1 MAQQKAVRS
10 FIFEAIKGLR
20 PDEFSELVRTFQTSY
35 LHNNEAIN
43 VDGANDGGCDIKIF
57 QSKREIKKCVQVT
70 TQKQIE
76 LKLKKDL
83 EKVSKMIS
91 QYRYS
96 NKFEFY
102 CSIPIS
108 EDKIEEYKKFAI
120 DEHDIEL
127 DIYEAKRL
135 SQLNCKEVVD
145 YIYSLHSDVVLKPE
159 QMNIDKATKTLY
171 DLLANGKDSS
181 DIKNSL
187 VDSVIISILYE
198 KAPIDSLELKNELEN
213 RLGKNLPD
221 ILHSV
226 NNLKTDRRIIK
237 VPDNHNLIQLSELE
251 YGNVKE
257 ILANSRKAEKDFCDS
272 FAEILAK
279 YQIDYNG
286 EILNE
291 LKHLYQYHY
300 SNDIDDNTQS
310 DESENLAV
318 FESFKKYLLNI
329 IDDKEDIC
337 KLIQEISTLCSS
349 NNYLNKISA
358 SESFLSLYKSNQ
370 LERYLNQKQKDIYLD
385 TPTFVYLLCSYYGVD
400 NNDWDNPFYRS
411 MKSLIKLKDTYPDKI
426 SFYITQN
433 YLGEVAGE
441 IKKALIF
448 SQFESYPFFKDMGGT
463 RNTLFNYYEYLKHSN
478 LFDNNDNIEDFKDFI
493 YSLGLDNTNPNDSR
507 FFKDANQ
514 FLSQVA
520 EDYEIS
526 IINWSQNDKYAE
538 FKVAY
543 EKILLSNSK
552 NKSEMAVRNDVNQ
565 VIVSLEHDRDTDCY
579 LTTWD
584 TTIHLLRDKVLSEDE
599 HLKYSYFIICN
610 PAKLSNRIALE
621 SFNIDGSA
629 LTNDIFAYADKRY
642 DISNRVKSLLELIAP
657 FLKGDGSK
665 NIFRKLGRI
674 RREQI
679 ELRGSEVGDGKEE
692 KNLPIEEIFMLLIP
706 NKNKEKE
713 DKNIMAKFSLF
724 MSSEEN
730 SDYII
735 DIINQ
740 ISGLKDYKMY
750 DFTEYFDKIK
760 SIDLSGLSEGIEAY
774 EKTT

>member
-10 FIFEAIKGLR
+10 FILEAIKGLR

-135 SQLNCKEVVD
+135 SQLNCKEIVD

-507 FFKDANQ
+507 FFKDAHQ

-520 EDYEIS
+520 KDYEIS
-526 IINWSQNDKYAE
+526 IINWSQNDKYVE

-543 EKILLSNSK
+543 EKILLANSK

-657 FLKGDGSK
+657 FLKGSGSK
-665 NIFRKLGRI
+665 KIFRKLGRI
-674 RREQI
+674 RKEQI

-740 ISGLKDYKMY
+740 ISDLKDYKMY

>member
-1 MAQQKAVRS
+1 MAQQKAKRS
-10 FIFEAIKGLR
+10 FILEAIKGLKS
-20 PDEFSELVRTFQTSY
+20 DEFSELVCIFQTSY

-43 VDGANDGGCDIKIF
+43 VDGANDGGCDIKVF
-57 QSKREIKKCVQVT
+57 QNKREIKKCVQVT
-70 TQKQIE
+70 TQKQVE
-76 LKLKKDL
+76 LKLKRDL

-91 QYRYS
+91 QYGYS

-108 EDKIEEYKKFAI
+108 EDKIEKYKKLAI

-135 SQLNCKEVVD
+135 SQLNCKEIID

-159 QMNIDKATKTLY
+159 QMNIDKATRTLY

-198 KAPIDSLELKNELEN
+198 KAPIDSLELKKELEN
-213 RLGKNLPD
+213 RLGKNIPD

-226 NNLKTDRRIIK
+226 NSLKTDQRIIK
-237 VPDNHNLIQLSELE
+237 FPDDHNLIQLSELE

-257 ILANSRKAEKDFCDS
+257 ILAHSRKAEKDFCDS

-279 YQIDYNG
+279 FQIDYNE
-286 EILNE
+286 EILNK
-291 LKHLYQYHY
+291 LKHLYKNNY
-300 SNDIDDNTQS
+300 SNDIDNNTQR
-310 DESENLAV
+310 DESSDFAI
-318 FESFKKYLLNI
+318 FESFKKNLLNI
-329 IDDKEDIC
+329 IDDKENID
-337 KLIQEISTLCSS
+337 KLIQEISSLCSS

-370 LERYLNQKQKDIYLD
+370 LEQYLSQKHKDIYLD

-411 MKSLIKLKDTYPDKI
+411 MKSLIKLKDNYPDKI

-441 IKKALIF
+441 IKKALVF
-448 SQFESYPFFKDMGGT
+448 SQFESYPCFNDMGGT
-463 RNTLFNYYEYLKHSN
+463 RNTLFNYYEYLKHSE
-478 LFDNNDNIEDFKDFI
+478 LFDKGDNIENFKDFI

-507 FFKDANQ
+507 FFKDTNQ

-520 EDYEIS
+520 EDYDIS
-526 IINWSQNDKYAE
+526 MINWSQNDKYAE
-538 FKVAY
+538 FKVTY
-543 EKILLSNSK
+543 EKMLLANSK
-552 NKSEMAVRNDVNQ
+552 NKSEMAICNDVNQ

-579 LTTWD
+579 LITWD

-599 HLKYSYFIICN
+599 HLKYSYLFICN

-621 SFNIDGSA
+621 NFNIDGSA

-642 DISNRVKSLLELIAP
+642 DISNRVKSLLEIIAP
-657 FLKGDGSK
+657 FLKGNGSK
-665 NIFRKLGRI
+665 NIFRRLGRI
-674 RREQI
+674 RKEQI
-679 ELRGSEVGDGKEE
+679 ELRGSEVGNEKEE
-692 KNLPIEEIFMLLIP
+692 KSLPIEEIFMLLIP
-706 NKNKEKE
+706 NKDKEKE
-713 DKNIMAKFSLF
+713 DENIMEKFSVF

-735 DIINQ
+735 DIIDQ
-740 ISGLKDYKMY
+740 ISKQKDYKMY

-760 SIDLSGLSEGIEAY
+760 SIDLSGLNVE
-774 EKTT
+774 

>member
-1 MAQQKAVRS
+1 MAQQKVVRS
-10 FIFEAIKGLR
+10 FILEAIKGLKS
-20 PDEFSELVRTFQTSY
+20 DEFSELVCIFQTSY
-35 LHNNEAIN
+35 LHNDEAIN
-43 VDGANDGGCDIKIF
+43 VDGANDGGCDIKVF
-57 QSKREIKKCVQVT
+57 QNKREIKKCVQVT

-76 LKLKKDL
+76 LKLKRDL

-91 QYRYS
+91 QYGYS

-135 SQLNCKEVVD
+135 SQLKCNEVVD

-159 QMNIDKATKTLY
+159 QMDIDMATRTLY

-198 KAPIDSLELKNELEN
+198 KAPIDISGLNIELEN

-221 ILHSV
+221 ILLHSI
-226 NNLKTDRRIIK
+226 NSLKSDQRVIK
-237 VPDNHNLIQLSELE
+237 DPDNDNFIQLSELE
-251 YGNVKE
+251 RGNVKE
-257 ILANSRKAEKDFCDS
+257 ILANSRKVEKDFCNS

-279 YQIDYNG
+279 YQIDYN
-286 EILNE
+286 EEVLNK
-291 LKHLYQYHY
+291 LKNLYKNNY
-300 SNDIDDNTQS
+300 SNDIDNNTQR
-310 DESENLAV
+310 DESSDFAI

-329 IDDKEDIC
+329 IDDKENID
-337 KLIQEISTLCSS
+337 KLIQEISSLCSS

-370 LERYLNQKQKDIYLD
+370 LEQYLSQKHKDIYLD

-411 MKSLIKLKDTYPDKI
+411 MKSLIKLKDNYPDKI

-441 IKKALIF
+441 IKKALVF
-448 SQFESYPFFKDMGGT
+448 SQFESYPCFNDMGGT
-463 RNTLFNYYEYLKHSN
+463 RNTLFNYYEYLKHSE
-478 LFDNNDNIEDFKDFI
+478 LFDKGDNIENFKDFI
-493 YSLGLDNTNPNDSR
+493 YSLGLNNTNPNDSR
-507 FFKDANQ
+507 FFKDTNQ

-520 EDYEIS
+520 KDYDICM
-526 IINWSQNDKYAE
+526 INWSQNDKYAE

-543 EKILLSNSK
+543 EKMLLANSK
-552 NKSEMAVRNDVNQ
+552 NKSEMAICNDVNQ

-579 LTTWD
+579 LITWD

-599 HLKYSYFIICN
+599 HLKYSYFFICN

-621 SFNIDGSA
+621 NFNIDGSA

-642 DISNRVKSLLELIAP
+642 DISNRVKSLLEIIAP
-657 FLKGDGSK
+657 FLKGDGNK

-674 RREQI
+674 RKEQI
-679 ELRGSEVGDGKEE
+679 ELRGSEVGNEREE
-692 KNLPIEEIFMLLIP
+692 KGLPIEEIFMLLIP
-706 NKNKEKE
+706 NKDKEKE
-713 DKNIMAKFSLF
+713 DENIMEKFSVF

-735 DIINQ
+735 DIIDQ
-740 ISGLKDYKMY
+740 ISKQKDYKMY
-750 DFTEYFDKIK
+750 DFTEYFGKIK
-760 SIDLSGLSEGIEAY
+760 SIDLSGLNVE
-774 EKTT
+774 

>member
-1 MAQQKAVRS
+1 MVQQKAKKS

-20 PDEFSELVRTFQTSY
+20 PEDFSELVCIFQTSY

-43 VDGANDGGCDIKIF
+43 VDSANDGGCDIKVF
-57 QSKREIKKCVQVT
+57 QNKREIKKCVQVT
-70 TQKQIE
+70 TQKQVE

-83 EKVSKMIS
+83 DKVSKMIS
-91 QYRYS
+91 QYGYS

-108 EDKIEEYKKFAI
+108 EDKIEKYKKLAI

-135 SQLNCKEVVD
+135 SQLNCKEIIE

-159 QMNIDKATKTLY
+159 QMNIDKATRTLY

-198 KAPIDSLELKNELEN
+198 KAPIDSLGLKKELEK
-213 RLGKNLPD
+213 RLGKNIPD

-226 NNLKTDRRIIK
+226 NSLKTDQRIIK
-237 VPDNHNLIQLSELE
+237 SPDDHNLIQLSELE
-251 YGNVKE
+251 YRNVKE
-257 ILANSRKAEKDFCDS
+257 ILAHSRKSEKDFCDS
-272 FAEILAK
+272 FAKILEK
-279 YQIDYNG
+279 FQIDNN
-286 EILNE
+286 EEVLNR
-291 LKHLYQYHY
+291 LKHLYKNNY
-300 SNDIDDNTQS
+300 SNDIDNNTQR
-310 DESENLAV
+310 DESSDFAI

-329 IDDKEDIC
+329 IDDKENID
-337 KLIQEISTLCSS
+337 KLIQEISSLCSS

-370 LERYLNQKQKDIYLD
+370 LEQYLSQKHKDIYLD

-411 MKSLIKLKDTYPDKI
+411 MKSLIKLKDNYPDKI

-441 IKKALIF
+441 IKKALVL
-448 SQFESYPFFKDMGGT
+448 SQFESYPCFNDMGGT
-463 RNTLFNYYEYLKHSN
+463 RNTLFNYYEYLKHSE
-478 LFDNNDNIEDFKDFI
+478 LFDKEDNIENFKDFI

-520 EDYEIS
+520 ENYDIS
-526 IINWSQNDKYAE
+526 MINWSQNDKYAE

-543 EKILLSNSK
+543 EKMLLANSK
-552 NKSEMAVRNDVNQ
+552 NKSEMAICNDVNQ

-579 LTTWD
+579 LITWD

-599 HLKYSYFIICN
+599 HLKYSYFFICN

-621 SFNIDGSA
+621 NFNIDDSA

-642 DISNRVKSLLELIAP
+642 DISNRVKSLLEIIAP

-665 NIFRKLGRI
+665 KIFKKLGRI
-674 RREQI
+674 RKDQI
-679 ELRGSEVGDGKEE
+679 ELRGSEVGNEKEE
-692 KNLPIEEIFMLLIP
+692 KGLPIEEIFMLLIP
-706 NKNKEKE
+706 NKDKEEE
-713 DKNIMAKFSLF
+713 DKNIMEKFSIF

-735 DIINQ
+735 DIIDQ
-740 ISGLKDYKMY
+740 ISQLTDYKMY
-750 DFTEYFDKIK
+750 DFTEYFGKIQ
-760 SIDLSGLSEGIEAY
+760 SIDLSGLNMGNKSV
-774 EKTT
+774 

>member
-1 MAQQKAVRS
+1 MVQQKAKKS

-20 PDEFSELVRTFQTSY
+20 PEDFSELVCIFQTSY

-43 VDGANDGGCDIKIF
+43 VDGANDGGCDIKVF
-57 QSKREIKKCVQVT
+57 QNKREIKKCVQVT
-70 TQKQIE
+70 TQKQVE

-83 EKVSKMIS
+83 DKVSKMIS
-91 QYRYS
+91 QYGYS

-108 EDKIEEYKKFAI
+108 EDKIEKYKKLAI

-135 SQLNCKEVVD
+135 SQLNCKEIIE

-159 QMNIDKATKTLY
+159 QMNIDKATRTLY

-198 KAPIDSLELKNELEN
+198 KAPIDSLGLKKELEK
-213 RLGKNLPD
+213 RLGKNIPD

-226 NNLKTDRRIIK
+226 NSLKTDQRIIK
-237 VPDNHNLIQLSELE
+237 SPDDHNLIQLSELE
-251 YGNVKE
+251 YRNVKE
-257 ILANSRKAEKDFCDS
+257 ILAHSRKSEKDFCDS
-272 FAEILAK
+272 FAKILEK
-279 YQIDYNG
+279 FQIDNN
-286 EILNE
+286 EEVLNR
-291 LKHLYQYHY
+291 LKHLYKNNY
-300 SNDIDDNTQS
+300 SNDIDNNTQR
-310 DESENLAV
+310 DESSDFAI

-329 IDDKEDIC
+329 IDDKENID
-337 KLIQEISTLCSS
+337 KLIQEISSLCSS

-370 LERYLNQKQKDIYLD
+370 LEQYLSQKHKDIYLD

-411 MKSLIKLKDTYPDKI
+411 MKSLIKLKDNYPDKI

-441 IKKALIF
+441 IKKALVL
-448 SQFESYPFFKDMGGT
+448 SQFESYPCFNDMGGT
-463 RNTLFNYYEYLKHSN
+463 RNTLFNYYEYLKHSE
-478 LFDNNDNIEDFKDFI
+478 LFDKEDNIENFKDFI

-520 EDYEIS
+520 ENYDIS
-526 IINWSQNDKYAE
+526 MINWSQNDKYAE

-543 EKILLSNSK
+543 EKMLLANSK
-552 NKSEMAVRNDVNQ
+552 NKSEMAICNDVNQ

-579 LTTWD
+579 LITWD

-599 HLKYSYFIICN
+599 HLKYSYFFICN

-621 SFNIDGSA
+621 NFNIDDSA

-642 DISNRVKSLLELIAP
+642 DISNRVKSLLEIIAP

-665 NIFRKLGRI
+665 KIFKKLGRI
-674 RREQI
+674 RKDQI
-679 ELRGSEVGDGKEE
+679 ELRGSEVGNEKEE
-692 KNLPIEEIFMLLIP
+692 KGLPIEEIFMLLIP
-706 NKNKEKE
+706 NKDKEEE
-713 DKNIMAKFSLF
+713 DKNIMEKFSIF

-735 DIINQ
+735 DIIDQ
-740 ISGLKDYKMY
+740 ISQLTDYKMY
-750 DFTEYFDKIK
+750 DFTEYFGKIQ
-760 SIDLSGLSEGIEAY
+760 SIDLSGLNMGNKSV
-774 EKTT
+774 

>member
-1 MAQQKAVRS
+1 MAQQKVVRS
-10 FIFEAIKGLR
+10 FILEAIKGLR

-76 LKLKKDL
+76 LKLKRDL

-257 ILANSRKAEKDFCDS
+257 ILANSRKVEKDFCDS

-279 YQIDYNG
+279 FQINYN
-286 EILNE
+286 EEVLNK
-291 LKHLYQYHY
+291 LKLLYKNNY
-300 SNDIDDNTQS
+300 SNGIDNNTQS
-310 DESENLAV
+310 DESSDLAI

-329 IDDKEDIC
+329 IDDKKNID

-370 LERYLNQKQKDIYLD
+370 LERYLNQKHKDIYLD

-411 MKSLIKLKDTYPDKI
+411 MKSLIKLKKNYPDKI

-441 IKKALIF
+441 IKKALVF
-448 SQFESYPFFKDMGGT
+448 SQFESYPCFKDMGGT
-463 RNTLFNYYEYLKHSN
+463 RNTLFNYYEYLKHN
-478 LFDNNDNIEDFKDFI
+478 RLFDKSDNIEDFKDFI

-520 EDYEIS
+520 ENYDIS
-526 IINWSQNDKYAE
+526 MINWSQNDKYAE

-543 EKILLSNSK
+543 EKMLLANSK
-552 NKSEMAVRNDVNQ
+552 NKSEMAICNDVNQ

-579 LTTWD
+579 LITWD
-584 TTIHLLRDKVLSEDE
+584 TTIHLLRDKVLSEE
-599 HLKYSYFIICN
+599 RHLKYSYFFICN

-621 SFNIDGSA
+621 NFNIDGSA

-665 NIFRKLGRI
+665 KIFRKLGRI
-674 RREQI
+674 RKEQI
-679 ELRGSEVGDGKEE
+679 ELRGSEVGNEKVGKS
-692 KNLPIEEIFMLLIP
+692 LPIEEIFMLLIP
-706 NKNKEKE
+706 NKDKEKE
-713 DKNIMAKFSLF
+713 DKNIMEKFSSF

-735 DIINQ
+735 DVIKQ
-740 ISGLKDYKMY
+740 ISELKDYKMY
-750 DFTEYFDKIK
+750 DLTGFFEKIG
-760 SIDLSGLSEGIEAY
+760 SIDISGLSGE
-774 EKTT
+774 

>member
-1 MAQQKAVRS
+1 MVQQKAKKS

-20 PDEFSELVRTFQTSY
+20 PEDFSELVCIFQTSY

-43 VDGANDGGCDIKIF
+43 VDGANDGGCDIKVF
-57 QSKREIKKCVQVT
+57 QNKREIKKCVQVT
-70 TQKQIE
+70 TQKQVE

-83 EKVSKMIS
+83 DKVSKMIS
-91 QYRYS
+91 QYGYS

-108 EDKIEEYKKFAI
+108 EDKIEKYKKLAI

-135 SQLNCKEVVD
+135 SQLNCKEIIE

-159 QMNIDKATKTLY
+159 QMNIDKATRTLY

-198 KAPIDSLELKNELEN
+198 KAPIDSLGLKKELEK
-213 RLGKNLPD
+213 RLGKNIPD

-226 NNLKTDRRIIK
+226 NSLKTDQRIIK
-237 VPDNHNLIQLSELE
+237 SPDDHNLIQLSELE
-251 YGNVKE
+251 YRNVKE
-257 ILANSRKAEKDFCDS
+257 ILAHSRKSEKDFCDS
-272 FAEILAK
+272 FAKILEK
-279 YQIDYNG
+279 FQIDNN
-286 EILNE
+286 EEVLNR
-291 LKHLYQYHY
+291 LKHLYKNNY
-300 SNDIDDNTQS
+300 SNDIDNNTQR
-310 DESENLAV
+310 DESSDFAI

-329 IDDKEDIC
+329 IDDKENID
-337 KLIQEISTLCSS
+337 KLIQEISSLCSS

-370 LERYLNQKQKDIYLD
+370 LEQYLSQKHKDIYLD

-411 MKSLIKLKDTYPDKI
+411 MKSLIKLKDNYPDKI

-441 IKKALIF
+441 IKKALVL
-448 SQFESYPFFKDMGGT
+448 SQFESYPCFNDMGGT
-463 RNTLFNYYEYLKHSN
+463 RNTLFNYYEYLKHSE
-478 LFDNNDNIEDFKDFI
+478 LFDKEDNIENFKDFI

-520 EDYEIS
+520 ENYDIS
-526 IINWSQNDKYAE
+526 MINWSQNDKYAE

-543 EKILLSNSK
+543 EKMLLANSK
-552 NKSEMAVRNDVNQ
+552 NKSEMAICNYVNQ

-579 LTTWD
+579 LITWD

-599 HLKYSYFIICN
+599 HLKYSYFFICN

-621 SFNIDGSA
+621 NFNIDDSA

-642 DISNRVKSLLELIAP
+642 DISNRVKSLLEIIAP

-665 NIFRKLGRI
+665 KIFKKLGRI
-674 RREQI
+674 RKDQI
-679 ELRGSEVGDGKEE
+679 ELRGSEVGNEKEE
-692 KNLPIEEIFMLLIP
+692 KGLPIEEIFMLLIP
-706 NKNKEKE
+706 NKDKEEE
-713 DKNIMAKFSLF
+713 DKNIMEKFSIF

-735 DIINQ
+735 DIIDQ
-740 ISGLKDYKMY
+740 ISQLTDYKMY
-750 DFTEYFDKIK
+750 DFTEYFGKIQ
-760 SIDLSGLSEGIEAY
+760 SIDLSGLNMGNKSV
-774 EKTT
+774 

>member
-10 FIFEAIKGLR
+10 FILEAIKGLR

-198 KAPIDSLELKNELEN
+198 KAPIDSLELENELEN
-213 RLGKNLPD
+213 RLGKNIPD

-520 EDYEIS
+520 KDYEIS
-526 IINWSQNDKYAE
+526 IINWSQYDKYAE

-543 EKILLSNSK
+543 EKILLANSK

-642 DISNRVKSLLELIAP
+642 DISNRVKSLLDLIAP
-657 FLKGDGSK
+657 FLKGSGSK
-665 NIFRKLGRI
+665 KIFRKLGRI
-674 RREQI
+674 RKEQI

-713 DKNIMAKFSLF
+713 DENIMAKFSLF

-740 ISGLKDYKMY
+740 ISDLKDYKMY

>member
-1 MAQQKAVRS
+1 MAQQKAKRS
-10 FIFEAIKGLR
+10 FILEAIKGLKS
-20 PDEFSELVRTFQTSY
+20 DEFSELVCIFQTSY

-43 VDGANDGGCDIKIF
+43 VDGANDGGCDIKVF
-57 QSKREIKKCVQVT
+57 QNKREIKKCVQVT
-70 TQKQIE
+70 TQKQVE
-76 LKLKKDL
+76 LKLKRDL

-91 QYRYS
+91 QYGYS

-108 EDKIEEYKKFAI
+108 EDKIEKYKKLAI

-135 SQLNCKEVVD
+135 SQLNCKEIID

-159 QMNIDKATKTLY
+159 QMNIDKATRTLY

-198 KAPIDSLELKNELEN
+198 KAPIDSLELKKELEN
-213 RLGKNLPD
+213 RLGKNIPD

-226 NNLKTDRRIIK
+226 NSLKTDQRIIK
-237 VPDNHNLIQLSELE
+237 FPDDHNLIQLSELE

-257 ILANSRKAEKDFCDS
+257 ILAHSRKAEKDFCDS

-279 YQIDYNG
+279 FQIDYN
-286 EILNE
+286 EEVLNK
-291 LKHLYQYHY
+291 LKHLYKNNY
-300 SNDIDDNTQS
+300 SNDIDNNTQR
-310 DESENLAV
+310 DESSDFAI

-329 IDDKEDIC
+329 IDDKENID
-337 KLIQEISTLCSS
+337 KLIQEISSLCSS

-370 LERYLNQKQKDIYLD
+370 LEQYLSQKHKDIYLD

-411 MKSLIKLKDTYPDKI
+411 MKSLIKLKDNYPDKI

-441 IKKALIF
+441 IKKALVF
-448 SQFESYPFFKDMGGT
+448 SQFESYPCFNDMGGT
-463 RNTLFNYYEYLKHSN
+463 RNTLFNYYEYLKHSE
-478 LFDNNDNIEDFKDFI
+478 LFDKEDNIENFKDFI
-493 YSLGLDNTNPNDSR
+493 YSLGLDNTNPNDSH
-507 FFKDANQ
+507 FFKDTNQ

-520 EDYEIS
+520 EDYDIS
-526 IINWSQNDKYAE
+526 MINWSQNDKYAE

-543 EKILLSNSK
+543 EKMLLANSK
-552 NKSEMAVRNDVNQ
+552 NKSEMAICNDVNQ

-579 LTTWD
+579 LITWD

-599 HLKYSYFIICN
+599 HLKYSYFFICN

-621 SFNIDGSA
+621 NFNIDGSA

-642 DISNRVKSLLELIAP
+642 DISNRVKSLLEIIAP

-674 RREQI
+674 RKEQI
-679 ELRGSEVGDGKEE
+679 ELRGSEVGNEKEE
-692 KNLPIEEIFMLLIP
+692 KSLPIEEIFMLLIP
-706 NKNKEKE
+706 NKDKEKE
-713 DKNIMAKFSLF
+713 DENIMEKFSVF
-724 MSSEEN
+724 MSSKEN

-735 DIINQ
+735 DIIDQ
-740 ISGLKDYKMY
+740 ISKQKDYKMY
-750 DFTEYFDKIK
+750 DFTEYFGKIK
-760 SIDLSGLSEGIEAY
+760 SIDLSGLSEE
-774 EKTT
+774 

>member
-10 FIFEAIKGLR
+10 FILEAIKGLR

-135 SQLNCKEVVD
+135 SQLNCKEIVD

-520 EDYEIS
+520 KDYEIS
-526 IINWSQNDKYAE
+526 IINWSQNDKYVE

-543 EKILLSNSK
+543 EKILLANSK

-657 FLKGDGSK
+657 FLKGSGSK
-665 NIFRKLGRI
+665 KIFRKLGRI
-674 RREQI
+674 RKEQI

-740 ISGLKDYKMY
+740 ISDLKDYKTY

>member
-10 FIFEAIKGLR
+10 FILEAIKGLKS
-20 PDEFSELVRTFQTSY
+20 DEFSELVGIFQTSY
-35 LHNNEAIN
+35 LHNDEAIN
-43 VDGANDGGCDIKIF
+43 VDGANDGGCDIKVF
-57 QSKREIKKCVQVT
+57 QNKREIKKCVQVT
-70 TQKQIE
+70 TQKQLE
-76 LKLKKDL
+76 LKLKRDL

-91 QYRYS
+91 QYGYS

-108 EDKIEEYKKFAI
+108 EDKIEEYKKLAI

-135 SQLNCKEVVD
+135 SQLNCKEIID

-159 QMNIDKATKTLY
+159 QMNIDKATRTLY

-198 KAPIDSLELKNELEN
+198 KAPIDSLGLKKELEN
-213 RLGKNLPD
+213 RLGKNIPD

-226 NNLKTDRRIIK
+226 NSLKTDQRIIK
-237 VPDNHNLIQLSELE
+237 FPDDHNLIQLSELE

-257 ILANSRKAEKDFCDS
+257 ILAHSRKAEKDFCDS

-279 YQIDYNG
+279 FQIDYN
-286 EILNE
+286 EEVLNK
-291 LKHLYQYHY
+291 LKHLYKNKY
-300 SNDIDDNTQS
+300 SNDVDSNTQR
-310 DESENLAV
+310 DESSDFAI

-329 IDDKEDIC
+329 IDDKENID
-337 KLIQEISTLCSS
+337 KLIQEISSLCSS

-370 LERYLNQKQKDIYLD
+370 LEQYLSQKHKDIYLD

-411 MKSLIKLKDTYPDKI
+411 MKSLIKLKDNYPDKI

-441 IKKALIF
+441 IKKALVF
-448 SQFESYPFFKDMGGT
+448 SQFESYPCFNDMGGT
-463 RNTLFNYYEYLKHSN
+463 RNTLFNYYEYLKHSE
-478 LFDNNDNIEDFKDFI
+478 LFDKEDNIENFKDFI

-507 FFKDANQ
+507 FFKDTNQ

-520 EDYEIS
+520 EDYDIS
-526 IINWSQNDKYAE
+526 MINWSQNDKYAE
-538 FKVAY
+538 FKVTY
-543 EKILLSNSK
+543 EKMLLANSK
-552 NKSEMAVRNDVNQ
+552 NKSEMAICNDVNQ

-579 LTTWD
+579 LITWD

-599 HLKYSYFIICN
+599 HLKYSYFFICN

-621 SFNIDGSA
+621 NFNIDGSA

-642 DISNRVKSLLELIAP
+642 DISNRVKSLLEIIAP

-674 RREQI
+674 RKEQI
-679 ELRGSEVGDGKEE
+679 ELRGSEIGNEKEE
-692 KNLPIEEIFMLLIP
+692 KSLPIEEIFMLLIP
-706 NKNKEKE
+706 NKDKEKE
-713 DKNIMAKFSLF
+713 DENIMEKFSVF

-735 DIINQ
+735 GIIDQ
-740 ISGLKDYKMY
+740 ISKQKDYKMY
-750 DFTEYFDKIK
+750 DFTEYFGKIK
-760 SIDLSGLSEGIEAY
+760 SIDLSGLNVE
-774 EKTT
+774 

>member
-10 FIFEAIKGLR
+10 FILEAIKGLR

-57 QSKREIKKCVQVT
+57 QNKREIKKCVQVT

-135 SQLNCKEVVD
+135 SQLNCKEIVD

-507 FFKDANQ
+507 FFKDAHQ

-520 EDYEIS
+520 KDYEIS
-526 IINWSQNDKYAE
+526 IINWSQNDKYVE

-543 EKILLSNSK
+543 EKILLANSK

-674 RREQI
+674 RKEQI

-740 ISGLKDYKMY
+740 ISDLKDYKMY

>member
-1 MAQQKAVRS
+1 MAQQKAKRS
-10 FIFEAIKGLR
+10 FILEAIKGLKS
-20 PDEFSELVRTFQTSY
+20 DEFSELVCIFQTSY

-43 VDGANDGGCDIKIF
+43 VDGANDGGCDIKVF
-57 QSKREIKKCVQVT
+57 QNKREIKKCVQVT

-91 QYRYS
+91 QYDYS

-108 EDKIEEYKKFAI
+108 EDKIEKYKKLAI

-135 SQLNCKEVVD
+135 SELDCKEVAD
-145 YIYSLHSDVVLKPE
+145 YIYSLHAGMVLKPE
-159 QMNIDKATKTLY
+159 QMNIDKATRTLY

-198 KAPIDSLELKNELEN
+198 KAPIDSLGLKKELEN

-226 NNLKTDRRIIK
+226 NSLKTDQRIIK
-237 VPDNHNLIQLSELE
+237 FPDDHNLIQLSELE

-257 ILANSRKAEKDFCDS
+257 ILAHSRKAEKDFCDS

-279 YQIDYNG
+279 FQIDYN
-286 EILNE
+286 EEVLNK
-291 LKHLYQYHY
+291 LKLLYKNNY
-300 SNDIDDNTQS
+300 SNDIDNNTQS
-310 DESENLAV
+310 DESSDLAI

-329 IDDKEDIC
+329 IDDKENID
-337 KLIQEISTLCSS
+337 KLIQEISSLCSS

-370 LERYLNQKQKDIYLD
+370 LEQYLSQKHKDIYLD

-411 MKSLIKLKDTYPDKI
+411 MKSLIKLKDNYSDKI

-441 IKKALIF
+441 IKKALVF
-448 SQFESYPFFKDMGGT
+448 SQFESYPCFKDMGGT
-463 RNTLFNYYEYLKHSN
+463 RNTLFNYYEYLKHCE
-478 LFDNNDNIEDFKDFI
+478 LFDKGDNIENFKDFI

-520 EDYEIS
+520 EDYDIS
-526 IINWSQNDKYAE
+526 MINWSQNDKYAE

-543 EKILLSNSK
+543 EKMLLANSK
-552 NKSEMAVRNDVNQ
+552 NKSEMAICNDVNQ

-579 LTTWD
+579 LITWD

-599 HLKYSYFIICN
+599 HLKYSYFFICN

-621 SFNIDGSA
+621 NFNIDGSA

-665 NIFRKLGRI
+665 KIFRKLGRI
-674 RREQI
+674 RKEQI
-679 ELRGSEVGDGKEE
+679 ELRGSEVGNEKEE
-692 KNLPIEEIFMLLIP
+692 KSLPIEDIFMLLIP
-706 NKNKEKE
+706 NKDKEKE
-713 DKNIMAKFSLF
+713 DKNIMEKFSVF

-735 DIINQ
+735 NIINQ
-740 ISGLKDYKMY
+740 ISKLKDYKMY
-750 DFTEYFDKIK
+750 DFTEYFGKIK
-760 SIDLSGLSEGIEAY
+760 SIDLSGLNEE
-774 EKTT
+774 

>member
-10 FIFEAIKGLR
+10 FILEAIKGLKS
-20 PDEFSELVRTFQTSY
+20 DEFNELVCIFQTSY

-43 VDGANDGGCDIKIF
+43 VDGANDGGCDIKVF
-57 QSKREIKKCVQVT
+57 QNKREIKKCVQVT
-70 TQKQIE
+70 IQKKID

-91 QYRYS
+91 QYGYS

-108 EDKIEEYKKFAI
+108 EDKIEKYKKLAI

-135 SQLNCKEVVD
+135 SELDCKEVAD
-145 YIYSLHSDVVLKPE
+145 YIYSLHTGMVLKPE
-159 QMNIDKATKTLY
+159 QMNIDKATRTLY

-198 KAPIDSLELKNELEN
+198 KAPIDSLGLKKELEN
-213 RLGKNLPD
+213 RLGKNIPD

-226 NNLKTDRRIIK
+226 NSLKTDQRIIK
-237 VPDNHNLIQLSELE
+237 FPDDHNLIQLSDLE

-257 ILANSRKAEKDFCDS
+257 ILAHSRKAEKDFCDS

-279 YQIDYNG
+279 FQIDYN
-286 EILNE
+286 EEVLNK
-291 LKHLYQYHY
+291 LKLLYKNNY
-300 SNDIDDNTQS
+300 SNDIDNNTQS
-310 DESENLAV
+310 DESSDLAI

-329 IDDKEDIC
+329 IDDKENID
-337 KLIQEISTLCSS
+337 KLIQEISSLCSS

-370 LERYLNQKQKDIYLD
+370 LEQYLSQKHKDIYLD

-411 MKSLIKLKDTYPDKI
+411 MKSLIKLKDNYPDKI

-441 IKKALIF
+441 IKKALVF
-448 SQFESYPFFKDMGGT
+448 SQFESYPCFKDMGGT
-463 RNTLFNYYEYLKHSN
+463 RNTLFNYYEFLKLSE
-478 LFDNNDNIEDFKDFI
+478 LFDKDDNIENFKDFI
-493 YSLGLDNTNPNDSR
+493 YSLGLDNTNPNDAR

-520 EDYEIS
+520 EDYDIS
-526 IINWSQNDKYAE
+526 MISWSQNDKYAE

-543 EKILLSNSK
+543 EKMLLANSK
-552 NKSEMAVRNDVNQ
+552 NKSEMAICNDVNQ

-579 LTTWD
+579 LITWD

-599 HLKYSYFIICN
+599 HLKYSYFFICN

-621 SFNIDGSA
+621 NFNIDGSA

-665 NIFRKLGRI
+665 KIFRKLGRI
-674 RREQI
+674 RKEQI
-679 ELRGSEVGDGKEE
+679 ELRGSEVGNEKEE
-692 KNLPIEEIFMLLIP
+692 KSLPIEEIFMLLIP
-706 NKNKEKE
+706 NKDKEKE
-713 DKNIMAKFSLF
+713 DKNIMEKFSVF

-735 DIINQ
+735 NIIDQ
-740 ISGLKDYKMY
+740 ISELKDYKMY
-750 DFTEYFDKIK
+750 DFTEYFGKIK
-760 SIDLSGLSEGIEAY
+760 SIDLSGLNEE
-774 EKTT
+774 

>member
-10 FIFEAIKGLR
+10 FILEAIKGLKS
-20 PDEFSELVRTFQTSY
+20 DEFSELVGIFQTSY
-35 LHNNEAIN
+35 LHNDEAIN
-43 VDGANDGGCDIKIF
+43 VDGANDGGCDIKVF
-57 QSKREIKKCVQVT
+57 QNKREIKKCVQVT
-70 TQKQIE
+70 TQKQLE
-76 LKLKKDL
+76 LKLKRDL

-91 QYRYS
+91 QYGYS

-108 EDKIEEYKKFAI
+108 EDKIEEYKKLAI

-135 SQLNCKEVVD
+135 SQLNCKEIID

-159 QMNIDKATKTLY
+159 QMNIDKATRTLY

-198 KAPIDSLELKNELEN
+198 KAPIDSLGLKKELEN
-213 RLGKNLPD
+213 RLGKNIPD

-226 NNLKTDRRIIK
+226 NSLKTDQRIIK
-237 VPDNHNLIQLSELE
+237 FPDDHNLIQLSELE

-257 ILANSRKAEKDFCDS
+257 ILAHSRKAEKDFCDS
-272 FAEILAK
+272 FAEILEK
-279 YQIDYNG
+279 FQIDNN
-286 EILNE
+286 EEVLNK
-291 LKHLYQYHY
+291 LKHLYKNKY
-300 SNDIDDNTQS
+300 SNDVDSNTQR
-310 DESENLAV
+310 DESSDFAI

-329 IDDKEDIC
+329 IDDKENID
-337 KLIQEISTLCSS
+337 KLIQEISSLCSS

-370 LERYLNQKQKDIYLD
+370 LEQYLSQKHKDIYLD

-411 MKSLIKLKDTYPDKI
+411 MKSLIKLKDNYPDKI

-441 IKKALIF
+441 IKKELVF
-448 SQFESYPFFKDMGGT
+448 SQLESYPFFNDMGCT
-463 RNTLFNYYEYLKHSN
+463 RNTLFNYYEYLKHSE
-478 LFDNNDNIEDFKDFI
+478 LFDKEDNIENFKDFI

-507 FFKDANQ
+507 FFKDTNQ

-520 EDYEIS
+520 EDYDIS
-526 IINWSQNDKYAE
+526 MINWSQNDKYAE
-538 FKVAY
+538 FKVTY
-543 EKILLSNSK
+543 EKMLLANSK
-552 NKSEMAVRNDVNQ
+552 NKSEMAICNDVNQ

-579 LTTWD
+579 LITWD

-599 HLKYSYFIICN
+599 HLKYSYFFICN

-621 SFNIDGSA
+621 NFNIDGSA

-642 DISNRVKSLLELIAP
+642 DISNRVKSLLEIIAP

-674 RREQI
+674 RKEQI
-679 ELRGSEVGDGKEE
+679 ELRGSEIGNEKEE
-692 KNLPIEEIFMLLIP
+692 KSLPIEEIFMLLIP
-706 NKNKEKE
+706 NKDKEKE
-713 DKNIMAKFSLF
+713 DENIMEKFSVF

-735 DIINQ
+735 GIIDQ
-740 ISGLKDYKMY
+740 ISKQKDYKMY
-750 DFTEYFDKIK
+750 DFTEYFGKIK
-760 SIDLSGLSEGIEAY
+760 SIDLSGLNVE
-774 EKTT
+774 

>member
-10 FIFEAIKGLR
+10 FILEAIKGLKS
-20 PDEFSELVRTFQTSY
+20 DEFNELVCIFQTSY

-43 VDGANDGGCDIKIF
+43 VDGANDGGCDIKVF
-57 QSKREIKKCVQVT
+57 QNKREIKKCVQVT
-70 TQKQIE
+70 IQKKID

-91 QYRYS
+91 QYGYS

-108 EDKIEEYKKFAI
+108 EDKIEKYKKLAI

-135 SQLNCKEVVD
+135 SELDCKEVAD
-145 YIYSLHSDVVLKPE
+145 YIYSLHTGMVLKPE
-159 QMNIDKATKTLY
+159 QMNIDKATRTLY

-198 KAPIDSLELKNELEN
+198 KAPIDSLGLKKELEN
-213 RLGKNLPD
+213 RLGKNIPD

-226 NNLKTDRRIIK
+226 NSLKTDQRIIK
-237 VPDNHNLIQLSELE
+237 FPDDHNLIQLSDLE

-257 ILANSRKAEKDFCDS
+257 ILAHSRKAEKDFCDS

-279 YQIDYNG
+279 FQIDYN
-286 EILNE
+286 EEVLNK
-291 LKHLYQYHY
+291 LKLLYKNNY
-300 SNDIDDNTQS
+300 SNDIDNNTQS
-310 DESENLAV
+310 DESSDLAI

-329 IDDKEDIC
+329 IDDKENID
-337 KLIQEISTLCSS
+337 KLIQEISSLCSS

-370 LERYLNQKQKDIYLD
+370 LERYLSQKHKDIYLD

-411 MKSLIKLKDTYPDKI
+411 MKSLIKLKDNYPDKI

-441 IKKALIF
+441 IKKALVF
-448 SQFESYPFFKDMGGT
+448 SQFESYPCFKDMGGT
-463 RNTLFNYYEYLKHSN
+463 RNTLFNYYEYLKHSE
-478 LFDNNDNIEDFKDFI
+478 LFDKDDNIENFKDFI
-493 YSLGLDNTNPNDSR
+493 YSLGLDNTNPNDAR

-520 EDYEIS
+520 EDYDIS
-526 IINWSQNDKYAE
+526 MISWSQNDKYAE

-543 EKILLSNSK
+543 EKMLLANSK
-552 NKSEMAVRNDVNQ
+552 NKSEMAICNDVNQ

-579 LTTWD
+579 LITWD

-599 HLKYSYFIICN
+599 HLKYSYFFICN

-621 SFNIDGSA
+621 NFNIDGSA

-665 NIFRKLGRI
+665 KIFRKLGRI
-674 RREQI
+674 RKEQI
-679 ELRGSEVGDGKEE
+679 ELRGSEVGNEKEE
-692 KNLPIEEIFMLLIP
+692 KSLPIEEIFMLLIP
-706 NKNKEKE
+706 NKDKEKE
-713 DKNIMAKFSLF
+713 DKNIMEKFSVF

-735 DIINQ
+735 NIIDQ
-740 ISGLKDYKMY
+740 ISELKDYKMY
-750 DFTEYFDKIK
+750 DFTEYFGKIK
-760 SIDLSGLSEGIEAY
+760 SIDLSGLNEE
-774 EKTT
+774 

>member
-1 MAQQKAVRS
+1 MAQQKAKRN
-10 FIFEAIKGLR
+10 FILEAIKGLK
-20 PDEFSELVRTFQTSY
+20 PDEFNELVCIFQTSY
-35 LHNNEAIN
+35 LHNNEAID

-57 QSKREIKKCVQVT
+57 KSKREIKKCVQVT
-70 TQKQIE
+70 TQKQIG
-76 LKLKKDL
+76 LKLKEDL
-83 EKVSKMIS
+83 KKVSNMIS
-91 QYRYS
+91 QYSYS

-108 EDKIEEYKKFAI
+108 EDKIEEYKKLAI

-135 SQLNCKEVVD
+135 SQLNCEEVVN
-145 YIYSLHSDVVLKPE
+145 YIYSLHDDVVLKPE
-159 QMNIDKATKTLY
+159 QMDIDKATRTLY

-221 ILHSV
+221 ISHSV
-226 NNLKTDRRIIK
+226 NNLKTDQRIVK

-257 ILANSRKAEKDFCDS
+257 ILASSRKAEIDFCES

-279 YQIDYNG
+279 YQIDYSK

-310 DESENLAV
+310 DESADLAV

-329 IDDKEDIC
+329 IDDKEETG

-349 NNYLNKISA
+349 NSYLNKISA

-370 LERYLNQKQKDIYLD
+370 LERYLSQKHKDIYLD

-400 NNDWDNPFYRS
+400 INDWDNPFYRS

-441 IKKALIF
+441 IKKALVI
-448 SQFESYPFFKDMGGT
+448 SQFESFPFFKDMGGT
-463 RNTLFNYYEYLKHSN
+463 RNTLFNYYEYLKHN
-478 LFDNNDNIEDFKDFI
+478 KLFDKSDNIEDFKDFI
-493 YSLGLDNTNPNDSR
+493 FSLGLDNTNPNNYR

-520 EDYEIS
+520 NNYEIN

-543 EKILLSNSK
+543 EKILLANSK

-565 VIVSLEHDRDTDCY
+565 VIVSLEHDGDADCY

-610 PAKLSNRIALE
+610 PSKLSNRIALE

-642 DISNRVKSLLELIAP
+642 GISNRVKSLLELIAP

-665 NIFRKLGRI
+665 KIFRKLGRI
-674 RREQI
+674 RKEQI
-679 ELRGSEVGDGKEE
+679 ELRGSEVGNEKEE
-692 KNLPIEEIFMLLIP
+692 KSLPIEEIFMLLIP
-706 NKNKEKE
+706 NKDKEKE
-713 DKNIMAKFSLF
+713 DKNIMEKFSVF

-735 DIINQ
+735 NIIDQ
-740 ISGLKDYKMY
+740 ISELKDYKMY
-750 DFTEYFDKIK
+750 DFTEYFGKIK
-760 SIDLSGLSEGIEAY
+760 SIDLSGLNEE
-774 EKTT
+774 

>member
-10 FIFEAIKGLR
+10 FILEAIKGLKS
-20 PDEFSELVRTFQTSY
+20 DEFNELVCIFQTSY

-43 VDGANDGGCDIKIF
+43 VDGANDGGCDIKVF
-57 QSKREIKKCVQVT
+57 QNKREIKKCVQVT
-70 TQKQIE
+70 IQKKID

-91 QYRYS
+91 QYGYS

-108 EDKIEEYKKFAI
+108 EDKIEKYKKLAI

-135 SQLNCKEVVD
+135 SELDCKEVAD
-145 YIYSLHSDVVLKPE
+145 YIYSLHTGMVLKPE
-159 QMNIDKATKTLY
+159 QMNIDKATRTLY

-198 KAPIDSLELKNELEN
+198 KAPIDSLGLKKELEN
-213 RLGKNLPD
+213 RLGKNIPD

-226 NNLKTDRRIIK
+226 NSLKTDQRIIK
-237 VPDNHNLIQLSELE
+237 FPDDHNLIQLSDLE

-257 ILANSRKAEKDFCDS
+257 ILAHSRKAEKDFCDS

-279 YQIDYNG
+279 FQIDYN
-286 EILNE
+286 EEVLNK
-291 LKHLYQYHY
+291 LKLLYKNNY
-300 SNDIDDNTQS
+300 SNDIDNNTQS
-310 DESENLAV
+310 DESSDLAI

-329 IDDKEDIC
+329 IDDKENID
-337 KLIQEISTLCSS
+337 KLIQEISSLCSS

-370 LERYLNQKQKDIYLD
+370 LEQYLSQKHKDIYLD

-411 MKSLIKLKDTYPDKI
+411 MKSLIKLKDNYPDKI

-441 IKKALIF
+441 IKKALVF
-448 SQFESYPFFKDMGGT
+448 SQFESYPCFKDMGGT
-463 RNTLFNYYEYLKHSN
+463 RNTLFNYYEYLKHSE
-478 LFDNNDNIEDFKDFI
+478 LFDKDDNIENFKDFI
-493 YSLGLDNTNPNDSR
+493 YSLGLDNTNPNDAR

-520 EDYEIS
+520 EDYDIS
-526 IINWSQNDKYAE
+526 MISWSQNDKYAE
-538 FKVAY
+538 FKVTY
-543 EKILLSNSK
+543 EKMLLANSK
-552 NKSEMAVRNDVNQ
+552 NKSEMAICNDVNQ

-579 LTTWD
+579 LITWD

-599 HLKYSYFIICN
+599 HLKYSYFFICN

-621 SFNIDGSA
+621 NFNIDGSA

-665 NIFRKLGRI
+665 KIFRKLGRI
-674 RREQI
+674 RKEQI
-679 ELRGSEVGDGKEE
+679 ELRGSEVGNEKEE
-692 KNLPIEEIFMLLIP
+692 KSLPIEEIFMLLIP
-706 NKNKEKE
+706 NKDKEKE
-713 DKNIMAKFSLF
+713 DKNIMEKFSVF

-735 DIINQ
+735 NIIDQ
-740 ISGLKDYKMY
+740 ISELKDYKMY
-750 DFTEYFDKIK
+750 DFTEYFGKIK
-760 SIDLSGLSEGIEAY
+760 SIDLSGLNEE
-774 EKTT
+774 

>member
-1 MAQQKAVRS
+1 MAQQKVVRS
-10 FIFEAIKGLR
+10 FILEAIKGLKS
-20 PDEFSELVRTFQTSY
+20 DEFSELVCIFQTSY
-35 LHNNEAIN
+35 LHNDEAIN
-43 VDGANDGGCDIKIF
+43 VDGANDGGCDIKVF
-57 QSKREIKKCVQVT
+57 QNKREIKKCVQVT

-76 LKLKKDL
+76 LKLKRDL

-91 QYRYS
+91 QYGYS

-108 EDKIEEYKKFAI
+108 EDKIEEYKKLAI

-135 SQLNCKEVVD
+135 SQLKCNEVVD

-159 QMNIDKATKTLY
+159 QMDIDMATRTLY

-198 KAPIDSLELKNELEN
+198 KAPIDISGLNIELEN

-221 ILHSV
+221 ILLHSI
-226 NNLKTDRRIIK
+226 NSLKSDQRVIK
-237 VPDNHNLIQLSELE
+237 DPDNDNFIQLSELE
-251 YGNVKE
+251 RGNVKE
-257 ILANSRKAEKDFCDS
+257 ILANSRKVEKDFCNS

-279 YQIDYNG
+279 YQIDYN
-286 EILNE
+286 EEVLNK
-291 LKHLYQYHY
+291 LKHLYKNNY
-300 SNDIDDNTQS
+300 SNDIDNNTQR
-310 DESENLAV
+310 DESSDFAI

-329 IDDKEDIC
+329 IDDKENID
-337 KLIQEISTLCSS
+337 KLIQEISSLCSS

-370 LERYLNQKQKDIYLD
+370 LEQYLSQKHKDIYLD

-411 MKSLIKLKDTYPDKI
+411 MKSLIKLKDNYPDKI

-441 IKKALIF
+441 IKKALVF
-448 SQFESYPFFKDMGGT
+448 SQFESYPCFNDMGGT
-463 RNTLFNYYEYLKHSN
+463 RNTLFNYYEYLKHSE
-478 LFDNNDNIEDFKDFI
+478 LFDKGDNIENFKDFI
-493 YSLGLDNTNPNDSR
+493 YSLGLNNTNPNDSR
-507 FFKDANQ
+507 FFKDTNQ

-520 EDYEIS
+520 KDYDICM
-526 IINWSQNDKYAE
+526 INWSQNDKYAE

-543 EKILLSNSK
+543 EKMLLANSK
-552 NKSEMAVRNDVNQ
+552 NKSEMAICNDVNQ

-579 LTTWD
+579 LITWD

-599 HLKYSYFIICN
+599 HLKYSYFFICN

-621 SFNIDGSA
+621 NFNIDGSA

-642 DISNRVKSLLELIAP
+642 DISNRVKSLLEIIAP
-657 FLKGDGSK
+657 FLKGDGNK

-674 RREQI
+674 RKEQI
-679 ELRGSEVGDGKEE
+679 ELRGSEVGNEREE
-692 KNLPIEEIFMLLIP
+692 KGLPIEEIFMLLIP
-706 NKNKEKE
+706 NKDKEKE
-713 DKNIMAKFSLF
+713 DENIMEKFSVF

-735 DIINQ
+735 DIIDQ
-740 ISGLKDYKMY
+740 ISKQKDYKMY
-750 DFTEYFDKIK
+750 DFTEYFGKIK
-760 SIDLSGLSEGIEAY
+760 SIDLSGLNVE
-774 EKTT
+774 